1 MSTAERRART
11 EEILRTFHE
20 EQAVETKTD
29 FRLLKRLV
37 PYVKKHLKLFVI
49 GVTLLPASAL
59 ASLVQPLLMK
69 QAIDAAIVT
78 HDAARLLFVT
88 QLFVVAIG
96 VEFVARFVQIYALQL
111 AGQRA
116 VADLRRDAFLHAQ
129 TLRMSYFDR
138 TPVGKVVTR
147 VTNDIDA
154 LGELFA
160 SGAFTAIA
168 DILMLVGIVG
178 FMLALDWHLSL
189 IALASIPPLFVIIE
203 ILRRKMRVA
212 FREIRARTS
221 QLNAFLSEQV
231 QGVAVVQAFGRED
244 ESANDYRRINDGY
257 RTANHKSI
265 RYDALLYSVVE
276 AIAAACI
283 ALVLFYAGVRAGVI
297 DDPEKSVLYVGTVVA
312 VYEYIQ
318 RFFIPIRDLSTKY
331 TIIQQSL
338 AAAERVFG
346 LLDIREE
353 DAPAGLPIEPPR
365 TGGAL
370 VEFRD
375 VSFHYRPQEPVLKDV
390 SFEIS
395 RGETIAIVGA
405 TGAGK
410 TTITALLLR
419 LYERT
424 TGGIYFEG
432 RDVRAW
438 NVGDLR
444 AQFAVVPQDVFL
456 FAGTVL
462 ENVAI
467 GDAVPDTKRAL
478 DALERVGAVE
488 LLGPRGG
495 DLLGAR
501 VDERGGNFS
510 AGEKQLLAFARALYR
525 NPSILVLDEAT
536 ASVDSAT
543 ESRLQL
549 AVDELLRER
558 TAIVIAH
565 RLSTIRKASRIL
577 VFHHGELME
586 NGSHA
591 ELLAQGGLY
600 ARLYDLQFGRA
611 VDDAKIE

>member
-37 PYVKKHLKLFVI
+37 PYVKKHLTLFIV
-49 GVTLLPASAL
+49 GTVLLPASAL

-116 VADLRRDAFLHAQ
+116 VSDLRRDAFLHAQ

-244 ESANDYRRINDGY
+244 ESASDYRRINDDY
-257 RTANHKSI
+257 RRANHKSI
-265 RYDALLYSVVE
+265 RYDALLYSIVE

-283 ALVLFYAGVRAGVI
+283 ALVLFYAGVRAGI
-297 DDPEKSVLYVGTVVA
+297 IADPDQAVLYVGTVVA

-346 LLDIREE
+346 LLDIDEK
-353 DAPAGLPIEPPR
+353 DAPTGLPIEPAR
-365 TGGAL
+365 SGDAL

-375 VSFHYRPQEPVLKDV
+375 VSFHYRPQEPVLKNV
-390 SFEIS
+390 SFEIA
-395 RGETIAIVGA
+395 RGETVAIVGA

-424 TGGIYFEG
+424 SGGVYFEG

-438 NVGDLR
+438 DAGDLR

-467 GDAVPDTKRAL
+467 GDEAPDATRAL

-488 LLGPRGG
+488 LLGTRGG
-495 DLLGAR
+495 DLLSAR

-525 NPSILVLDEAT
+525 NPSFLVLDEAT

-549 AVDELLRER
+549 AVEELLRER

-586 NGSHA
+586 NGSHT

-611 VDDAKIE
+611 VDEAKIE